1 MFMELLISIVT
12 ALIVQIRIIEQSE
25 MYDST
30 YSN

>member
-1 MFMELLISIVT
+1 MELLISIVT

>member
-1 MFMELLISIVT
+1 MELLISIVT
-12 ALIVQIRIIEQSE
+12 TLIVQIRIIEQSE